1 MVVVTNRKGKSSENM
16 FREFS
21 RRFFESKIVDEVRG
35 RMYYKRPSQV
45 RKEEKIEQIK
55 SRHKKRTSI

>member
-1 MVVVTNRKGKSSENM
+1 MVVVTNRRGKSVDNL

-45 RKEEKIEQIK
+45 KKEERIEQLK
-55 SRHKKRTSI
+55 RRHHKRTE

>member
-1 MVVVTNRKGKSSENM
+1 MVVVSNRGRSSDNL

-21 RRFFESKIVDEVRG
+21 RRFFDSKIVDEVRA

-45 RKEEKIEQIK
+45 KKEEKIEQIK
-55 SRHKKRTSI
+55 NRHKKRS

>member
-1 MVVVTNRKGKSSENM
+1 MVVVTSRKGKSSDNL

-45 RKEEKIEQIK
+45 RKEEKIEQRK
-55 SRHKKRTSI
+55 NRHRRRSS

>member
-1 MVVVTNRKGKSSENM
+1 MVVVTNKRGKSVDTM

-21 RRFFESKIVDEVRG
+21 RQFFDSKIVDEIRA

-55 SRHKKRTSI
+55 RRHHRRSE

>member
-1 MVVVTNRKGKSSENM
+1 MVVVTNKKGKSPDTM

-45 RKEEKIEQIK
+45 KKEEKIEQLK
-55 SRHKKRTSI
+55 NRHRRRS

>member
-1 MVVVTNRKGKSSENM
+1 MVVVTNKKGKSVDNM

-21 RRFFESKIVDEVRG
+21 RRFFESKIVDDVRG

-45 RKEEKIEQIK
+45 RKEEEKERLKHRRQRR
-55 SRHKKRTSI
+55 SL